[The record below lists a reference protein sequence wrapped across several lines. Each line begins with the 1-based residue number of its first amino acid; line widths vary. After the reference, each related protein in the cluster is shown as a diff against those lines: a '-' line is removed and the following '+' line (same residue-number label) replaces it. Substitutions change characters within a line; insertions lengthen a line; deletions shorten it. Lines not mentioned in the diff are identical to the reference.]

1 MKLGIDKVQKYGL
14 ESIVILFSIIL
25 SFYIE
30 GQRDLAQKKSDKNKL
45 ITDLINTIDEDLE
58 QLNYIN
64 SVVMGAVKNF
74 NEILSDIDS
83 KNQLMTK
90 SEILNKMMANN
101 IGISFFPREGIFNQ
115 LIATGSFELI
125 ENEELKSLLLEI
137 YNHQS
142 NRNYATSYQ
151 IDLLAI
157 KFSETIHKN
166 FRINSEYNYKEGQI
180 YGRPVVKNFIFYE
193 KFYYSNE
200 FYGLLSEGK
209 QNGNDYLRLL
219 DDISE
224 NYKQAK
230 IYAQYE
236 IED

>member
-1 MKLGIDKVQKYGL
+1 MKLGIDKVQKYGI
-14 ESIVILFSIIL
+14 ESLVIFFSIIL

-30 GQRDLAQKKSDKNKL
+30 GQRDLAQKNSDKNKL
-45 ITDLINTIDEDLE
+45 ITDLLNTIDEDLD

-64 SVVMGAVKNF
+64 SVVMGALKDF
-74 NEILSDIDS
+74 SDILSDIES
-83 KNQLMTK
+83 KNQSLSK
-90 SEILNKMMANN
+90 SEVMNKMTANN

-125 ENEELKSLLLEI
+125 ENKELKSLLLEI
-137 YNHQS
+137 YNHQN

-151 IDLLAI
+151 IDL
-157 KFSETIHKN
+157 FSIRFNEKIYKN
-166 FRINSEYNYKEGQI
+166 FRINTEYNYREGEI
-180 YGRPVVKNFIFYE
+180 YGRPIVKKSIFDE
-193 KFYYSNE
+193 KFYFSNE

-219 DDISE
+219 DDISQ
-224 NYKQAK
+224 NYKQAR

-236 IED
+236 IEN

>member
-1 MKLGIDKVQKYGL
+1 MKLGFDKIQKYSL
-14 ESIVILFSIIL
+14 ESLVIFFSIIL

-30 GQRDLAQKKSDKNKL
+30 DQRDLSQKNSDKNKL

-83 KNQLMTK
+83 KNQSISK
-90 SEILNKMMANN
+90 SEIMNKMTANN

-151 IDLLAI
+151 IDLFAI
-157 KFSETIHKN
+157 KFSQTIHKN
-166 FRINSEYNYKEGQI
+166 FRINSEYNYREGEI
-180 YGRPVVKNFIFYE
+180 YGRPIVKSYIFDENFYF
-193 KFYYSNE
+193 SNE

-224 NYKQAK
+224 NYKQAR

-236 IED
+236 IDN

>member
-1 MKLGIDKVQKYGL
+1 MKINL
-14 ESIVILFSIIL
+14 ENFKSYTVNSVVILFSVIL

-30 GQRDLAQKKSDKNKL
+30 GERELNEKKCIKNKL
-45 ITDLINTIDEDLE
+45 ITDLINTINEDIN
-58 QLNYIN
+58 QIDYIR
-64 SVVMGAVKNF
+64 SQVSETVKNY
-74 NEILSDIDS
+74 NSILNDIDS
-83 KNQLMTK
+83 KNKNLSRADIMEK
-90 SEILNKMMANN
+90 IVGDN

-180 YGRPVVKNFIFYE
+180 YGRPVVKSFIFDE

-200 FYGLLSEGK
+200 FYGLLSESK

>member
-1 MKLGIDKVQKYGL
+1 MKLGIDKVKKYGI
-14 ESIVILFSIIL
+14 ESIVIFLSIIV

-30 GQRDLAQKKSDKNKL
+30 DQRDLAQKKSDKNKL

-83 KNQLMTK
+83 KNQLITK
-90 SEILNKMMANN
+90 SEILNKMIANN

-157 KFSETIHKN
+157 KFSEKIHKN

-180 YGRPVVKNFIFYE
+180 YGRPVVKSFIFDE

-200 FYGLLSEGK
+200 FYGLLSEAK

>member
-1 MKLGIDKVQKYGL
+1 
-14 ESIVILFSIIL
+14 
-25 SFYIE
+25 
-30 GQRDLAQKKSDKNKL
+30 
-45 ITDLINTIDEDLE
+45 
-58 QLNYIN
+58 
-64 SVVMGAVKNF
+64 MGAVKNF

-90 SEILNKMMANN
+90 SEVLNKIMANN

-180 YGRPVVKNFIFYE
+180 YGRPVVKNFIFDE

>member
-1 MKLGIDKVQKYGL
+1 MKQGIDKVQKYGL
-14 ESIVILFSIIL
+14 ESLVILFSIIL

-30 GQRDLAQKKSDKNKL
+30 GQRDLAQKKTYKNKL
-45 ITDLINTIDEDLE
+45 ITDLINTIDEDLD

-83 KNQLMTK
+83 KNQMMTK

-151 IDLLAI
+151 IDLLSI

-180 YGRPVVKNFIFYE
+180 YGRPVVKSFIFDE

-200 FYGLLSEGK
+200 FYGLLSEAK

>member
-1 MKLGIDKVQKYGL
+1 MIVLDSLVNVLDTVLYLFQLSLVIY
-14 ESIVILFSIIL
+14 IVISLLIQFGIVNPYSSIISLVQNSL
-25 SFYIE
+25 SQIHEPILNIVRRYIPMF
-30 GQRDLAQKKSDKNKL
+30 GNLDLSPLVVFLL
-45 ITDLINTIDEDLE
+45 IMFL
-58 QLNYIN
+58 
-64 SVVMGAVKNF
+64 
-74 NEILSDIDS
+74 
-83 KNQLMTK
+83 

-157 KFSETIHKN
+157 KFSEKIHKN

-180 YGRPVVKNFIFYE
+180 YGRPVVKSFIFDE

-200 FYGLLSEGK
+200 FYGLLSEAK

-236 IED
+236 IEN

>member
-1 MKLGIDKVQKYGL
+1 MNDKITTLYPLKKFENSSQHNDNL
-14 ESIVILFSIIL
+14 EYL
-25 SFYIE
+25 
-30 GQRDLAQKKSDKNKL
+30 RK
-45 ITDLINTIDEDLE
+45 TR
-58 QLNYIN
+58 N
-64 SVVMGAVKNF
+64 SSKQFMTRYQ
-74 NEILSDIDS
+74 NEITIEKQKLWYDNLPS
-83 KNQLMTK
+83 
-90 SEILNKMMANN
+90 N
-101 IGISFFPREGIFNQ
+101 ITPYIFMVCEMGVIFYPCGYGII
-115 LIATGSFELI
+115 LI

-180 YGRPVVKNFIFYE
+180 YGRPVVKNFIFDE

>member
-1 MKLGIDKVQKYGL
+1 MKQGIDKVQKYGL
-14 ESIVILFSIIL
+14 ESLVILFSIIL

-30 GQRDLAQKKSDKNKL
+30 GQRDLAQKKTYKNKL
-45 ITDLINTIDEDLE
+45 ITDLINTIDEDLD

-151 IDLLAI
+151 IDLLSI

-180 YGRPVVKNFIFYE
+180 YGRPVVKSFIFDE

-200 FYGLLSEGK
+200 FYGLLSEAK

>member
-1 MKLGIDKVQKYGL
+1 MKLGFDKIQKYSL
-14 ESIVILFSIIL
+14 ESLVIFFSIIL

-30 GQRDLAQKKSDKNKL
+30 GQRDLAEKNSDKNKL

-83 KNQLMTK
+83 KNQSISK
-90 SEILNKMMANN
+90 SEIMNKMTANN

-151 IDLLAI
+151 IDLFAI
-157 KFSETIHKN
+157 KFSQTIHKN
-166 FRINSEYNYKEGQI
+166 FRINSEYNYREGEI
-180 YGRPVVKNFIFYE
+180 YGRPIVKSYIFDENFYF
-193 KFYYSNE
+193 SNE

-224 NYKQAK
+224 NYKQAR

-236 IED
+236 IDN

>member
-1 MKLGIDKVQKYGL
+1 MKLGIDKIKKYSI
-14 ESIVILFSIIL
+14 ESLVIFFSIIL

-30 GQRDLAQKKSDKNKL
+30 GQRDLAQKNSDKNKL
-45 ITDLINTIDEDLE
+45 ITDLINTIDEDLD

-64 SVVMGAVKNF
+64 SVVMDAVKNF
-74 NEILSDIDS
+74 NDILSDIESNNQALS
-83 KNQLMTK
+83 KT
-90 SEILNKMMANN
+90 EVLNKMTASN

-151 IDLLAI
+151 IDLYSI
-157 KFSETIHKN
+157 KFNETIYKN
-166 FRINSEYNYKEGQI
+166 FRINFEYNYREGEI
-180 YGRPVVKNFIFYE
+180 YGRPIVKNFIFDE
-193 KFYYSNE
+193 KFYFSNE
-200 FYGLLSEGK
+200 FYGLLSVGK

-224 NYKQAK
+224 NYKQAR

-236 IED
+236 IEN

>member
-1 MKLGIDKVQKYGL
+1 MKLGFDKIQKYSL
-14 ESIVILFSIIL
+14 ESLVIFFSIIL

-30 GQRDLAQKKSDKNKL
+30 GQRDLSQKNSDKNKL

-83 KNQLMTK
+83 KNQSISK
-90 SEILNKMMANN
+90 SEIMNKMTANN

-151 IDLLAI
+151 IDLFAI
-157 KFSETIHKN
+157 KFSQTIHKN
-166 FRINSEYNYKEGQI
+166 FRINSEYNYREGEI
-180 YGRPVVKNFIFYE
+180 YGRPIVKSYIFDENFYF
-193 KFYYSNE
+193 SNE

-224 NYKQAK
+224 NYKQAR

-236 IED
+236 IDN